1 MMPAL
6 EPALT
11 PAQPPAPQQ
20 PLGSGSPS
28 PTQGLIYEA
37 FEHCLYHQT
46 PQPGFLFKHVNYL
59 CIEIA
64 AQPQAHLGL
73 ISAAVMLVALI

>member
-1 MMPAL
+1 MLGL

-20 PLGSGSPS
+20 PLGLGSPS
-28 PTQGLIYEA
+28 PTQGLIYRA

-46 PQPGFLFKHVNYL
+46 PQLGFLLKCVNYL
-59 CIEIA
+59 CIAIA

-73 ISAAVMLVALI
+73 ISAVVMLVALV